1 MTIRMLLIVILLGL
15 FLFSCDEVDDIDDD
29 IGFSSGCVGCHTDKE
44 LLAEIAE
51 PIEDSGGET
60 AGEG

>member
-1 MTIRMLLIVILLGL
+1 MTHRLVLIVILLGL
-15 FLFSCDEVDDIDDD
+15 FLFSCDEVDDIDDEN
-29 IGFSSGCVGCHTDKE
+29 GLSSGCVGCHTDKA

-60 AGEG
+60 TGEG